1 MSNKNGFLGS
11 FLLLSS
17 LMAFLIIIQ
26 DEANATSDPDV
37 KCLIIV
43 SGSGGYSPHELGK
56 ASSFYSYMEERSSP
70 DDIVYLTD
78 LSQAGSDGNANV
90 ANIQNAFLW
99 LSRISTSETEVTV
112 YISDHAQI
120 LKKVEWLQGLEQ
132 IPLLYQV

>member
-1 MSNKNGFLGS
+1 MLSNKNGFLGS

-56 ASSFYSYMEERSSP
+56 ASFFYGYMAERSYNN
-70 DDIVYLTD
+70 D
-78 LSQAGSDGNANV
+78 SDGV
-90 ANIQNAFLW
+90 IDNI
-99 LSRISTSETEVTV
+99 
-112 YISDHAQI
+112 YIDRFEFMEI
-120 LKKVEWLQGLEQ
+120 GN
-132 IPLLYQV
+132 